1 MNLEDALLLH
11 FEMKL
16 ELRMAM
22 LEGRQLDCAQIA
34 DDCGC
39 ELGRWLQGEGRV
51 NCGQYAA
58 FQQLVDNHRDFHL
71 EAARVA
77 ALINQGQFDA
87 ASEALAVGPSQYSR
101 LSSAVGSGIAEL
113 RKRLFQQFSQ

>member
-11 FEMKL
+11 FELKL

-22 LEGRQLDCAQIA
+22 LEGRHLDCARIA
-34 DDCGC
+34 NACDC
-39 ELGRWLQGEGRV
+39 ELGRWLDEEGRV
-51 NCGQYAA
+51 NCCHFDAY
-58 FQQLVDNHRDFHL
+58 QQLVDNHREFHR

-77 ALINQGQFDA
+77 ELINQGQFEA

-113 RKRLFQQFSQ
+113 RKRLFEQFR

>member
-1 MNLEDALLLH
+1 M
-11 FEMKL
+11 
-16 ELRMAM
+16 
-22 LEGRQLDCAQIA
+22 
-34 DDCGC
+34 
-39 ELGRWLQGEGRV
+39 LQGEGRV
-51 NCGQYAA
+51 NCCQYAA
-58 FQQLVDNHRDFHL
+58 YQQLVDNHRDFHL

-113 RKRLFQQFSQ
+113 RKRLFQQFSH